1 MMDTL
6 VQDLPAIFD
15 TFSDQRRQS
24 FLTAKEFKEQGKPL
38 VGIFC
43 TYLPIELP
51 LAAGAGVVSLCS
63 VSDETI
69 PAAEQDL
76 PRNLCP
82 LIKASYGFAKTDKCP
97 YFYFSD
103 LVIGETTCDGKKKM
117 YEYLSDFKDVLVMEL
132 PHSQSPDGLALWK
145 KEILRLK
152 EVLEQKFSVEITEE
166 KIRAAVKS
174 RNQERQALIDFFE
187 LMKMD
192 PPPMTGMDCFNVLN
206 GSSFRFDREAT
217 TKEIIAL
224 TKRLKEQGSLKEKKP
239 RILLTGSPIGGV
251 YQKVLSAL
259 EENAYVV
266 AFENCTG
273 AKSLYGMVDEN
284 AEDIY
289 DALARRYLAIGC
301 SCMSPNPYRMELLRK
316 MIDDF
321 QIDGVVEVVLQTC
334 LTYSVETRAI
344 RKLATEEK
352 GLPYLAIETDYSQG
366 DDGQLKTRLNAF
378 TEML

>member
-1 MMDTL
+1 METL
-6 VQDLPAIFD
+6 VKDLPEIFE

-24 FLTAKEFKEQGKPL
+24 FIAAQEYKQQGKPL

-51 LAAGAGVVSLCS
+51 LAAGAAVVSLCS

-76 PRNLCP
+76 TRNLCP

-117 YEYLSDFKDVLVMEL
+117 YEYLSDFKDVMVMEL
-132 PHSQSPDGLALWK
+132 PQSQSPDGLALWK

-152 EVLEQKFSVEITEE
+152 EVLEQKFSVELTDD
-166 KIRAAVKS
+166 KVRAAVKS
-174 RNQERQALIDFFE
+174 CNKERQALINFFE

-192 PPPMTGMDCFNVLN
+192 PPPMTGMDCYNVLN
-206 GSSFRFDREAT
+206 GSSFRFDREAA
-217 TKEIIAL
+217 TKDVIAL
-224 TKRLKEQGSLKEKKP
+224 TERLKEQGSLKGKKP

-266 AFENCTG
+266 AFENCSG
-273 AKSLYGMVDEN
+273 AKSLYGLVDEN

-289 DALARRYLAIGC
+289 DALAKRYLAIGC
-301 SCMSPNPYRMELLRK
+301 SCMSPNHYRMDLLRK

-321 QIDGVVEVVLQTC
+321 KVDGVVEVVLQTC

-344 RKLATEEK
+344 RKLVTEEK
-352 GLPYLAIETDYSQG
+352 GIPYLAIETDYSQG

>member
-1 MMDTL
+1 METL
-6 VQDLPAIFD
+6 VKDLPEIFE

-24 FLTAKEFKEQGKPL
+24 FIAAQEYKQQGKPL

-51 LAAGAGVVSLCS
+51 LAAGAAVVSLCS

-117 YEYLSDFKDVLVMEL
+117 YEYLSDFKDVMVMEL
-132 PHSQSPDGLALWK
+132 PQSQSPDGLALWK

-152 EVLEQKFSVEITEE
+152 EVLEQKFSVELTDD
-166 KIRAAVKS
+166 KVRAAVKS
-174 RNQERQALIDFFE
+174 CNKERQALINFFE

-192 PPPMTGMDCFNVLN
+192 PPPMTGMDCYNVLN
-206 GSSFRFDREAT
+206 GSSFRFDREAA
-217 TKEIIAL
+217 TKDVIAL
-224 TKRLKEQGSLKEKKP
+224 TERLKEQGSLKEKKP

-266 AFENCTG
+266 AFENCSG
-273 AKSLYGMVDEN
+273 AKSLYGLVDEN

-289 DALARRYLAIGC
+289 DALAKRYLAIGC
-301 SCMSPNPYRMELLRK
+301 SCMSPNHYRMDLLRK

-321 QIDGVVEVVLQTC
+321 KVDGVVEVVLQTC

-344 RKLATEEK
+344 RKLVTEEK
-352 GLPYLAIETDYSQG
+352 GIPYLAIETDYSQG

>member
-1 MMDTL
+1 MEQY
-6 VQDLPAIFD
+6 VKDLPEIFD
-15 TFSDQRRQS
+15 TFSDQRRKS
-24 FLTAKEFKEQGKPL
+24 FLAAKEYKEQGKPL

-51 LAAGAGVVSLCS
+51 LAAGAAVVSLCS

-69 PAAEQDL
+69 PAAERDL

-117 YEYLSDFKDVLVMEL
+117 YEYLSDFKDVMVMEL
-132 PHSQSPDGLALWK
+132 PQSQSPDGLALWK

-152 EVLEQKFSVEITEE
+152 EVLEKKFLVELTEE
-166 KIRAAVKS
+166 KVRAAVKS
-174 RNQERQALIDFFE
+174 CNKERQALINFFE

-192 PPPMTGMDCFNVLN
+192 PPPMTGMDCYNVLN
-206 GSSFRFDREAT
+206 GSSFRFDREAAT
-217 TKEIIAL
+217 RDVISL
-224 TKRLKEQGSLKEKKP
+224 TKRLKDQGSLPHKKP

-266 AFENCTG
+266 AFENCSG
-273 AKSLYGMVDEN
+273 AKSLYRMVDED
-284 AEDIY
+284 ADDIY
-289 DALARRYLAIGC
+289 EALAERYLAIGC
-301 SCMSPNPYRMELLRK
+301 SCMSPNPHRSELLK
-316 MIDDF
+316 QMIDDF
-321 QIDGVVEVVLQTC
+321 QVDGVVEVVLQTC

-344 RKLATEEK
+344 RKLVTEEK
-352 GLPYLAIETDYSQG
+352 GLPYLAIETDYSQS